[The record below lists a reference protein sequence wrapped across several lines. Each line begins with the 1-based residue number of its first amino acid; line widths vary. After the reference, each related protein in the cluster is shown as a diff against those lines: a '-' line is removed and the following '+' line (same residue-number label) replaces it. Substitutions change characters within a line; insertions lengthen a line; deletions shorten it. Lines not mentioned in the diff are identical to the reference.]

1 MAYDFLRHASFIGPI
16 FPEPYVQFDLENDL
30 RRLGLIPRTTGDEG
44 RALQESWEV
53 YRRMLRQLVSRG
65 GPERVRNHVIE
76 PLIQRLGY
84 VRMSP
89 AAEVT
94 TREGSES
101 GGFLLA
107 DTNGGRLRV
116 WATGFE
122 EDLDAP
128 TRRGRAYRFSPVRI
142 AQRVL
147 LAAGERVGLL
157 TNGVELRILL
167 TDPARPD
174 SQIVLPIQTQ
184 WRVSRDVPE
193 TYVLLLALAGPAGLR
208 AVPELAEKARLQQA
222 RVTKELR
229 VQARQAIE
237 GFIQA
242 VLDHPKNQSA
252 LFAETDKAVL
262 ARHLWREGLIVVY
275 RLLVILKLEAYDN
288 PAQAFSFASVGLWR
302 NTYSPST
309 ALARHVRAA
318 LDQGAETG
326 RLLEDGL
333 RVLFRMF
340 TEGFQC
346 TELHVRPLGGALF
359 GDSAT
364 PWLSK
369 LDWGERACA
378 ALLDRLL
385 WTSPTRSAGTRRRVH
400 YGSLDIEDLG
410 RVYEALLELEPGIAT
425 ETMCR
430 LRRQKLEVV
439 VPVAQGE
446 KYRPAVQ
453 NGNNPHDEADT
464 ESCDDNDL
472 DETSNDDEPGE
483 DDDEASETGGL
494 KTRVDWI
501 EEISA
506 GRFFLRVGLGRKAT
520 GSYYTPH
527 SFVRFLV
534 QETLG
539 PQIAERSPREDPN
552 PEAILKLKVLDP
564 AMGSGHF
571 LVEACR
577 FLGEK
582 LYEACRLCDEIALE
596 AEAKAAR
603 ARTDAEKEQSLNE
616 AVKYRRRVQDLPDPD
631 DELVRYLPSRAPEG
645 EESGL
650 SQKKAEA
657 LCRRLVAVHCLYGV
671 DKNPLAVEL
680 AKISLWLVSHA
691 EGMPLT
697 FLDHRLVLGDSLTG
711 PFFEQLLTYPGSGK
725 PIDNLFHQG
734 LKQSLSQ
741 KLADALRSIK
751 ELEASVG
758 ISVAEIE
765 AKKRAKN
772 RIDEALFPFRMV
784 ARIWAISVLMGWDN
798 KAQTQKR
805 KGSFI
810 QSGQDTGSRNSD
822 DNMFSNLVEAV
833 AKGKDISQ
841 VFSNHSFLSQ
851 ILLQHEGNDD
861 SSIKPSLPID
871 ADSALKMHGS
881 ENVFQQTSLTS
892 NAPACSFDLTFP
904 EVFFPDG
911 NPSQK
916 AGFNVVL
923 GNPPWK
929 PIRRADDQFF
939 GGLDFRYLEGKSKH
953 EKQAIQKQILNN
965 PIIQAA
971 YLEYSNYFL
980 SLDRSANRLF
990 SVHLAR
996 VKGNLA
1002 GRGTYDSFLLFGER
1016 AYQLL
1021 DRSGRLGFVFPS
1033 AFHANEGATGI
1044 RRLYLEQMRLICC
1057 LSFENSNRLFDIH
1070 SSFKFALVVAQ
1081 IPGPS
1086 SNFTCGFYLHDDNWL
1101 FSDRGERALEYSLDF
1116 VRRTGG
1122 EYLSFLELRNVPD
1135 SMIAQRCYANSCSLE
1150 DWLSDRRITIS
1161 QEVNKTYASDR
1172 FTRTSELLANTQD
1185 PRNPEVLRELLT
1197 RGYLILHE
1205 GKTFHQYED
1214 HWDERPQ
1221 FIVARSSIADKPGWI
1236 EASRYFRL
1244 AFRAVA
1250 SSTNER
1256 TCIYSLIPPGSVF
1269 SHSAPCERK
1278 PQVRA
1283 NSQALL
1289 LLACLNSFS
1298 FDWIL
1303 RQRASANLSLFI
1315 LKGCPVPMTEKLLTG
1330 LMVHSALRLT
1340 CNHDGFIKLWQDQV
1354 GHNWREKEREPFT
1367 WPVLVD
1373 DHSRWEVRSVIDAA
1387 VADAYGLDRNQY
1399 DYILHSFSHASYP
1412 QALRACLEKFDELK
1426 AIGHSA
1432 FIQKYDPYWDIPLNE
1447 NLPHPVLDYPCL
1459 SPHRVSEPQKLFQ
1472 FVDQEESSGAEDSS
1486 LHTLLTLL
1494 KQKGVINS
1502 ADAQATLNLSA
1513 AEVRPL
1519 LRRLVNEGWA
1529 VIDGQ
1534 KRGTRYLFKQNC

>member
-734 LKQSLSQ
+734 LRKQFSQSLTI
-741 KLADALRSIK
+741 ALQSVH
-751 ELEASVG
+751 ELEAGVG
-758 ISVAEIE
+758 ISISEME
-765 AKKRAKN
+765 AKRAAKKKLDQALNPFQLVSAAWGGGIALCKEKKKTEKN
-772 RIDEALFPFRMV
+772 NYLTETDESY
-784 ARIWAISVLMGWDN
+784 AIC
-798 KAQTQKR
+798 
-805 KGSFI
+805 
-810 QSGQDTGSRNSD
+810 D
-822 DNMFSNLVEAV
+822 DRAYEELVSAV
-833 AKGKDISQ
+833 AKQTELSSVVDAYPALAKMIDRGKGGAYSG
-841 VFSNHSFLSQ
+841 L
-851 ILLQHEGNDD
+851 
-861 SSIKPSLPID
+861 
-871 ADSALKMHGS
+871 AGS
-881 ENVFQQTSLTS
+881 EENSVLTIR
-892 NAPACSFDLTFP
+892 ATPAISYDIVFP
-904 EVFFPDG
+904 EVFFPTG
-911 NPSQK
+911 ELSSGS
-916 AGFNVVL
+916 GFDVVL
-923 GNPPWK
+923 GNPPWDTLQPLAK
-929 PIRRADDQFF
+929 EFF
-939 GGLDFRYLEGKSKH
+939 AAFDFRILDAPTRRERSRIESDLNADRKIKSAFHAYTDEIESTKR
-953 EKQAIQKQILNN
+953 
-965 PIIQAA
+965 II
-971 YLEYSNYFL
+971 
-980 SLDRSANRLF
+980 NRLYTHVGRQADNRPSGAVTDF
-990 SVHLAR
+990 WQVFAER
-996 VKGNLA
+996 GCNLLSQT
-1002 GRGTYDSFLLFGER
+1002 GRIGWVL
-1016 AYQLL
+1016 
-1021 DRSGRLGFVFPS
+1021 PS
-1033 AFHANEGATGI
+1033 AFHANQSATGI
-1044 RRLYLEQMRLICC
+1044 RRLYLENMILFCC
-1057 LSFENSNRLFDIH
+1057 YSFENRRKLFEIH
-1070 SSFKFALVVAQ
+1070 SSFKFALLTAARG
-1081 IPGPS
+1081 GPTAG
-1086 SNFTCGFYLHDDNWL
+1086 FPCAFYLHDDEWL
-1101 FSDRGERALEYSLDF
+1101 FSDRGERQLEYTLEF
-1116 VRRTGG
+1116 VQRTGG
-1122 EYLSFLELRNVPD
+1122 SYFSFLELQSRLDAEICQTAYSKNT
-1135 SMIAQRCYANSCSLE
+1135 L
-1150 DWLSDRRITIS
+1150 LSEYFQHTNIHCGEEMHMS
-1161 QEVNKTYASDR
+1161 KSAYL
-1172 FTRTSELLANTQD
+1172 FTPIEKVLPVGQD
-1185 PRNPEVLRELLT
+1185 PRDPEIARELLEEHF
-1197 RGYLILHE
+1197 LILYE
-1205 GKTFHQYED
+1205 GKTFHQFDD
-1214 HWDERPQ
+1214 HWEDRPRYVVALSA
-1221 FIVARSSIADKPGWI
+1221 IVDKPGWI